1 MDSAKVYSFNPSMT
15 EFKGAYAS
23 DVSLEKILSKL
34 DAFVSEDF
42 EYFRDLAEEEELGMC
57 ETDSIVRCFGN
68 DNRWYY
74 IHAQIDDNQNVRF
87 AIYDEDGVD
96 IIVFVLSRMAED
108 LKRGERDGYRSKSEF
123 SESAGKQ
130 AEDNDHG
137 GDDDKVPGNGFRR
150 DGALRP
156 A

>member
-15 EFKGAYAS
+15 EFKGTYAS
-23 DVSLEKILSKL
+23 DASLEKILSKL
-34 DAFVSEDF
+34 DAFAS
-42 EYFRDLAEEEELGMC
+42 EEEELGLC

-74 IHAQIDDNQNVRF
+74 IHAQIDDNQDVAF

-108 LKRGERDGYRSKSEF
+108 LKKLEIF
-123 SESAGKQ
+123 
-130 AEDNDHG
+130 
-137 GDDDKVPGNGFRR
+137 DDIVEVEQILNLLIEPSWID
-150 DGALRP
+150 
-156 A
+156 

>member
-23 DVSLEKILSKL
+23 DASLEKILSKL

-74 IHAQIDDNQNVRF
+74 IHAQIDDNQDVEF

-108 LKRGERDGYRSKSEF
+108 LKEVEICL
-123 SESAGKQ
+123 
-130 AEDNDHG
+130 
-137 GDDDKVPGNGFRR
+137 DDIVEVEQILNLLTEPSWID
-150 DGALRP
+150 
-156 A
+156 